1 MKNSEIVAAARELID
16 TPDKWTK
23 GGYCSKSVSR
33 TAYCVEGAIR
43 SAIDHNFFY
52 GDGVTRSAP
61 ELPNHY
67 LNHYLDTWHKLNDL
81 NHAISQMAQEMALPS
96 DIYDLSERP
105 LPWHFNDHD
114 QVTHDDIMALM
125 DKTIAHYQERGE

>member
-23 GGYCSKSVSR
+23 GGYCTKSVSR

-43 SAIDHNFFY
+43 SALDHNFFY
-52 GDGVTRSAP
+52 GSEVMRTTGLEPQD
-61 ELPNHY
+61 HY
-67 LNHYLDTWHKLNDL
+67 RDTWNKLNDL
-81 NHAISQMAQEMALPS
+81 NVTISQMAQEMALPS

-105 LPWHFNDHD
+105 LPRHFNDHD

>member
-1 MKNSEIVAAARELID
+1 MKNSEIITAAKALID

-43 SAIDHNFFY
+43 SALDHNFFY
-52 GDGVTRSAP
+52 GDEVTRSAP
-61 ELPNHY
+61 ELQNHY
-67 LNHYLDTWHKLNDL
+67 RDTWSKLDAL
-81 NHAISQMAQEMALPS
+81 NTAISQMAQEMALPS
-96 DIYDLSERP
+96 DIYDHERP
-105 LPWHFNDHD
+105 LPRYFNDHD

-125 DKTIAHYQERGE
+125 DKTRAHYEERGE

>member
-1 MKNSEIVAAARELID
+1 MKNSEIITAAKALID
-16 TPDKWTK
+16 TPAKWTK
-23 GGYCSKSVSR
+23 GGYCTKSVSR

-52 GDGVTRSAP
+52 GVDVVTKP
-61 ELPNHY
+61 DHY
-67 LNHYLDTWHKLNDL
+67 RDTWNKLNDL
-81 NHAISQMAQEMALPS
+81 NVTISQMAQEMALPS

-105 LPWHFNDHD
+105 LPRHFNDHD